1 MGTEMITGRW
11 GTWEELLLGGAVLRH
26 GTRDWRLVASELRTR
41 TVSPFAVTPEVCKA
55 KYEDLRQ
62 RFSGCKGWFE
72 ELRKQRMAELRQAL
86 EKSEDSIGSL
96 ESKLESLKAEKKDD
110 SRVYDS
116 SQTESAM
123 PCVKSEGI
131 EFSSKDG
138 LSAGSFTQEA
148 QTNWSPDSQIPAA
161 VPAEELDSKPG
172 DSPTSERERVSSIDK
187 LVDTFCGRQL
197 RSVRKRRGKRKR
209 KDCSKDVKEGS
220 VGESEFLGPAD
231 VASASRGKETSV
243 SKESE
248 FLGPADVASA
258 SQGKET
264 SVSNSPQIAR
274 PSGVEDQSRDSS
286 KEGMGDIMG
295 IFSSVAENDCASV
308 FRRRL
313 DSQKR
318 GRYKKMILR
327 HMDFDT
333 IRSRIAS
340 NSIMSVKELFRDMLL
355 VANNALVFYSKNTRE
370 YKSAMLLRH
379 IVTATLRQHYK
390 EYGSKVPVTTFTPS
404 RPMHKPPAKPRSI
417 RPGNRKPPAKAA
429 NDENAV
435 AGNANASKKTANAG
449 SPPSLESLPATKKNS
464 AANASKKAANAGSP
478 PSVESSPATKKGSAA
493 NASKKTAN
501 AGSPPSVESS
511 PATKKGSAANASK
524 KTANA
529 GSPPSVESSPATKK
543 GSARQKKVSRGC
555 ASQKTESPTKGRKRT
570 RAR

>member
-26 GTRDWRLVASELRTR
+26 GTRDWKLVASELRTR

-172 DSPTSERERVSSIDK
+172 DSPTSDRERVSSIDK

-243 SKESE
+243 S
-248 FLGPADVASA
+248 
-258 SQGKET
+258 
-264 SVSNSPQIAR
+264 NSPQIAR
-274 PSGVEDQSRDSS
+274 SSGVEDQSRDSS
-286 KEGMGDIMG
+286 KEGMDDIVG

-333 IRSRIAS
+333 IRSRIAT

-379 IVTATLRQHYK
+379 IVTATLRQHFK

-449 SPPSLESLPATKKNS
+449 SPLSVESLPATKKNS

-493 NASKKTAN
+493 NASKKTAI
-501 AGSPPSVESS
+501 
-511 PATKKGSAANASK
+511 
-524 KTANA
+524 A

-543 GSARQKKVSRGC
+543 GSARQKKVSRGR
-555 ASQKTESPTKGRKRT
+555 AGQKNESPTKGRKRT